1 MIEETATDAEDTLTV
16 REYHPADFLGVL
28 ELTTAED
35 HLVRRYF
42 NLLHNVES
50 SIPYEGIDLER
61 TVVLSHG
68 QIGWFSWARF
78 NFSMFI
84 ASALITMLFVPGSS
98 LPLRAALC
106 GPWFFLAAFCTVFAF
121 VKKSFIAFF
130 DGFGNLLFEI
140 RNVTPNKA
148 FYDHLRTKIEIADM
162 TQPAMRI
169 EEEEPLD

>member
-1 MIEETATDAEDTLTV
+1 MIPEAPSSAEDSLTV
-16 REYHPADFLGVL
+16 REFPPADFLGVL
-28 ELTTAED
+28 ELSTADD
-35 HLVRRYF
+35 HLVRRYQ

-68 QIGWFSWARF
+68 QTGWFNWAQF
-78 NFSMFI
+78 CFSMFV
-84 ASALITMLFVPGSS
+84 ASALITMLFVPGASIA
-98 LPLRAALC
+98 LRAALC
-106 GPWFFLAAFCTVFAF
+106 GPWFFLAALCIGFVF

-162 TQPAMRI
+162 TQPAMRV